1 MSGGGRLRCAIYTRK
16 SHEEGLDQAFNSLD
30 AQREAGIDYIRSQK
44 HQGWQAIETNYDDGG
59 YSGGSMDRPA
69 LKALLKDISHHR
81 VDVVV
86 VYKVDRLSRSLH
98 DFAQIMQAFDEHEVS
113 FVSVTQ
119 QFNTTTSMGRLTLN
133 MLLSFAQFER
143 EVTGERVRDKIAA
156 TKKKGLWVG
165 GQPPLGYRH
174 IGDCKIAVEPT
185 EAKLVRTIFEAYTK
199 DQSLLG
205 LATKLNDAGHTT
217 KRWQSASSGRRHGG
231 RPLDAKY
238 IYRVLTNPAYVGKIR
253 HTRGGETKLWP
264 GQHKPIIE
272 AKLWQRVQEL
282 IQRREAA
289 DRKRVSST
297 HLLKGKL
304 RTHEDF
310 AMSPSAVRRAAKDG
324 REHIIRYY
332 VSQKAIKL
340 GYRKCPIK
348 SINAEHIDD
357 IVRGVVFDHMQRDS
371 KCRIERLSPEDRD
384 RLVRDVVKLVTI
396 GPEELKVELDT
407 TAIRE
412 CHAQATQASKVAAA
426 TSRDPVPTCP
436 LAPEIDDRGETVV
449 LTVNTCLKRID
460 HRRLILAPDGTDLV
474 VPSVPKPQPHIVA
487 AVGRAYFWHNELLRS
502 GDSITAVA
510 KRFGAPEREMYRLL
524 PLTQLAPHILGEA
537 LFGTLSP
544 NVTLGDLI
552 GAGDRLDWRLQTK
565 STKAASSGRA
575 RAPVSIGAIS
585 NVMSVRFIRG
595 VPALAPDPGS
605 ERTSGDGRG
614 LLG

>member
-1 MSGGGRLRCAIYTRK
+1 MSGGRPGRLRCAIYTRK
-16 SHEEGLDQAFNSLD
+16 SNEEGLEQAFNSLD
-30 AQREAGIDYIRSQK
+30 AQREAGIDYIKSQK
-44 HQGWQAIETNYDDGG
+44 HQGWQAIETHYDDGG
-59 YSGGSMDRPA
+59 FSGGSMDRPA
-69 LKALLKDISHHR
+69 LKALLADIKHQR

-98 DFAQIMQAFDEHEVS
+98 DFAQIMQTFDDHDVS

-143 EVTGERVRDKIAA
+143 EVTGERIRDKIAA

-174 IGDCKIAVEPT
+174 VGDCKIAVEPT

-217 KRWQSASSGRRHGG
+217 KRWQSASSGRWHGG

-238 IYRVLTNPAYVGKIR
+238 LYRVLTNPAYIGKIR
-253 HTRGGETKLWP
+253 HTRGGETNLWP

-272 AKLWQRVQEL
+272 VRPWQRVQEL

-304 RTHEDF
+304 RTHDDF
-310 AMSPSAVRRAAKDG
+310 AMSPSAVRRSAKDG

-357 IVRGVVFDHMQRDS
+357 IVRGLVFDHMRRDS
-371 KCRIERLSPEDRD
+371 QCQIERWASEDRD

-396 GPEELKVELDT
+396 GPEELKVEL
-407 TAIRE
+407 
-412 CHAQATQASKVAAA
+412 HADALEEHRTNAPKASSDKPDAA
-426 TSRDPVPTCP
+426 VPTCSFVP
-436 LAPEIDDRGETVV
+436 DVDDRGVTVV
-449 LTVNTCLKRID
+449 LTIQTCLKRID
-460 HRRLILAPDGTDLV
+460 HRRLILAPDGSDLV
-474 VPSVPKPQPHIVA
+474 VPSVPQPQPHIVA
-487 AVGRAYFWHNELLRS
+487 AIGRAYLWHNELLRS
-502 GDSITAVA
+502 GDSVAVVA
-510 KRFGAPEREMYRLL
+510 KRLGAPEREAYRLL
-524 PLTQLAPHILGEA
+524 PLTQLAPNTLKHALLGM
-537 LFGTLSP
+537 LSSR
-544 NVTLGDLI
+544 VTLNELL
-552 GAGDRLDWRLQTK
+552 RH
-565 STKAASSGRA
+565 SSYNWTMQ
-575 RAPVSIGAIS
+575 AP
-585 NVMSVRFIRG
+585 RG
-595 VPALAPDPGS
+595 V
-605 ERTSGDGRG
+605 T
-614 LLG
+614 